1 MTSAWPPLSS
11 VIVIPGIAALLAM
24 GPWFAKERDTH
35 GRLCR
40 MWAILASLTT
50 LVIVLAVVGAGLSNP
65 HGFLRIEESYPWIPS
80 WGVSFHLTLDG
91 LSAVFA
97 LLTCVVT
104 LAVLGWSNKPSNAGP
119 AWYSLL
125 LLGQSAVTGAFL
137 ATDLVLFYV
146 FYELMLIPVLV
157 ATVLWGGARRMQAAL
172 KFLLYTMVGSVFMF
186 IAILYL
192 GWQGASAMQQHAG
205 VTSFAYEITTLTS
218 MPPLG
223 VTEQMLLCLCFLL
236 AFGVKIP
243 AVPLH
248 GWLADTYREAPHGV
262 AAFTAALLGK
272 VGLYGVIRF
281 VIPLFPD
288 AMQSFSPYIAAV
300 GAIGVVYG
308 GLIALVQRDIRSL
321 LAYSSLSHLGFCIL
335 GLAVVSEMAVTGAVF
350 QAVSHGLVTVALF
363 LLFGSIIEREGAGD
377 FESLGGL
384 AAKIPVT
391 AFFLMVFSIAAVAL
405 PLTSSFVG
413 EFLILMGSWNSYP
426 QWTLIAML
434 GVVIGA
440 VYTLT
445 AYMQTMFGAVRETV
459 PLRRADI
466 GGGDMIVM
474 GSLALIVLML
484 GVAPSKILS
493 VVESSVSVQL
503 QAQSRA
509 ERASPSSD
517 LFVPK
522 AGKKSGVETIAIM
535 GDEVPGACTLAVP
548 AAGNETERCVSQ
560 PNKYV
565 GDRAL

>member
-1 MTSAWPPLSS
+1 
-11 VIVIPGIAALLAM
+11 M

-40 MWAILASLTT
+40 IWAILASVTT
-50 LVIVLAVVGAGLSNP
+50 FVILLAMVGAGLKNP
-65 HGFLRIEESYPWIPS
+65 EGFLRIEESYPWIPS

-91 LSAVFA
+91 LSCVFA
-97 LLTCVVT
+97 LLTGVVT
-104 LAVLGWSNKPSNAGP
+104 LAVIGWSNKPSNAGP

-157 ATVLWGGARRMQAAL
+157 GMVLWGGARRTQAAL

-186 IAILYL
+186 IAVLYL
-192 GWQGASAMQQHAG
+192 GWQGASTMQQHAG
-205 VTSFAYEITTLTS
+205 VTSFAYEITTLSS
-218 MPPLG
+218 MPPFG

-248 GWLADTYREAPHGV
+248 GWLADTYREAPHGI

-288 AMQSFSPYIAAV
+288 AMQTFGPYIAAV

-335 GLAVVSEMAVTGAVF
+335 GVAVVGEMAVTGAVF

-363 LLFGSIIEREGAGD
+363 LLFGSIIDREGAGD

-384 AAKIPVT
+384 ASKLPVT

-413 EFLILMGSWNSYP
+413 EFLILMGSWSSYP

-445 AYMQTMFGAVRETV
+445 AYMQTMFGASRETV

-466 GGGDMIVM
+466 GGSDIVVL
-474 GSLALIVLML
+474 GSLALMVLML
-484 GVAPSKILS
+484 GVAPARILS

-503 QAQSRA
+503 QAQTRA
-509 ERASPSSD
+509 ERASPSKDVFS
-517 LFVPK
+517 PK
-522 AGKKSGVETIAIM
+522 TASVSGVETIAM
-535 GDEVPGACTLAVP
+535 VGGEAP
-548 AAGNETERCVSQ
+548 ALCARTSPTRGRQTERLIDRT
-560 PNKYV
+560 NGYV
-565 GDRAL
+565 ECETL